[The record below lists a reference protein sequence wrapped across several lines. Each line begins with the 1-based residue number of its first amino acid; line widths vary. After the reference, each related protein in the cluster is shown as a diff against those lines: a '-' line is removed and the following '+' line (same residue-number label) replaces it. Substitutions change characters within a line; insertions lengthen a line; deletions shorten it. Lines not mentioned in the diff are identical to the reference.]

1 MMPDT
6 LAPVD
11 RPRVNGSKPTIAS
24 LPAGDRYVTAARVAG
39 RSFQGFAHLLV
50 LVAAAVA
57 DVAAFYDVLANH
69 TNLPDHLLYALVGGF
84 TVVVLSLAHG
94 IGASYRDKVDGAP
107 DYRPL
112 VLWSTAAAWLILG
125 GVAFLARLVFS
136 GPAPATD
143 STFGGTP
150 STVDANEGLV
160 MAVLFIGLHLAGGI
174 AAARG
179 AFLLHNSIDRAV
191 ISASGR
197 VRRLSTRLSRREQ
210 THERLAAELRRL
222 DRERERVELA
232 HEAARLGRIALG
244 DQLKQY
250 VRIRIAQKLDDAAAT
265 DAMVEPDRYPFA
277 ASPLRATPA
286 PRPGIEEDPS

>member
-1 MMPDT
+1 MTHDT
-6 LAPVD
+6 LAPAG
-11 RPRVNGSKPTIAS
+11 RPRVNGSKPA
-24 LPAGDRYVTAARVAG
+24 LVGHPVAADPYVTAARVSG

-84 TVVVLSLAHG
+84 TVVVLYLAHG

-107 DYRPL
+107 DHRPL
-112 VLWSTAAAWLILG
+112 VLWATAAAWLVLG
-125 GVAFLARLVFS
+125 GVAFLARLVFT
-136 GPAPATD
+136 GPAAATG
-143 STFGGTP
+143 STFGGAP
-150 STVDANEGLV
+150 STVDSNEGLV

-179 AFLLHNSIDRAV
+179 AFLLHNSMDRAV
-191 ISASGR
+191 IAASGR
-197 VRRLSTRLSRREQ
+197 ILRLSRTLSRRERK
-210 THERLAAELRRL
+210 HERLAAELRRL
-222 DRERERVELA
+222 DRERARVELA

-250 VRIRIAQKLDDAAAT
+250 ARIRIAQRLNEASAT
-265 DAMVEPDRYPFA
+265 DAMVEPDRYPFT
-277 ASPLRATPA
+277 ASPLREIP
-286 PRPGIEEDPS
+286 PRVGIDKDPS